1 MLPQITPKPKKSGTI
16 LIRFRLTQNGKQ
28 KNYEMT
34 LPLKWDDR
42 RDRRKAEEIAD
53 IIRQDIKHDFLGLQ
67 PPAFD
72 PTLQKYRPGLKIAV
86 APKIP
91 SLLDVWVKFVDFKT
105 QEGKI
110 QETTLT
116 KDYPYIEKTLTSVD
130 PDLLRLSNSKEL
142 LSCLTKR
149 YKPSTLVFYYTKISA
164 CANWAVRQDIW
175 EKNPYSR
182 DLAILKSRS
191 ERSDKTGKAYSDSEA
206 MTIIEAIATD
216 RFTSPRA
223 RIKHSYYAQFLKFL
237 FLTGVRPQLAI
248 ALEWEQI
255 IWDGDRPIKIYFD
268 RAYTSGILKP
278 SKGDRNGKNT
288 PRVFPVNGELADL
301 IISIPKKETI
311 HREPTIS
318 RHLKTVNRPHYP
330 NLIFSSSR
338 RWYIDIDDFTERVFK
353 PVVMALV
360 DAGEIS
366 EYLPTYHA
374 RHTTQNRWLDSGM
387 SEETIA
393 ALLDTSPKMI
403 RKHYRDDRRYYE
415 NLAQN
420 VTLPELGD

>member
-1 MLPQITPKPKKSGTI
+1 MIPKITPKPKKSGSI
-16 LIRFRLTQNGKQ
+16 FIRFRLTQDGKQ
-28 KNYEMT
+28 KSYEMT

-53 IIRQDIKHDFLGLQ
+53 IIRQDIKHDILGLQ
-67 PPAFD
+67 PTAFD

-116 KDYPYIEKTLTSVD
+116 KDYPYIEKMLTSVD
-130 PDLLRLSNSKEL
+130 PDLLRLSNSKQL

-149 YKPSTLVFYYTKISA
+149 YKPSTLVFQYIRISA
-164 CANWAVRQDIW
+164 CANWAVKQDIW

-182 DLAILKSRS
+182 DLAILKGQC
-191 ERSDKTGKAYSDSEA
+191 ENSDKSGKAYSDSEA
-206 MTIIEAIATD
+206 VAILNAIATD
-216 RFTSPRA
+216 RFTSPHA
-223 RIKHSYYAQFLKFL
+223 RIKHSYYAEFLKFM

-288 PRVFPVNGELADL
+288 PRVFPVNSELGML
-301 IISIPKKETI
+301 IQSIPKRETI
-311 HREPTIS
+311 HREPRIS

-330 NLIFSSSR
+330 NLVFPSPR
-338 RWYIDIDDFTERVFK
+338 HWYIAIDYFTNGTFK
-353 PVVMALV
+353 PVVDALV

-366 EYLPTYHA
+366 EYLPTYHS
-374 RHTTQNRWLDSGM
+374 RHTTQNRWLESGM
-387 SEETIA
+387 SEEAIA
-393 ALLDTSPKMI
+393 ALLDTSPAMI

-420 VTLPELGD
+420 ITLPELGD